1 MKLKKKIPVFSILL
15 TTVILALSI
24 LATQISSRIYVSTN
38 SQKIMLVNTFADQ
51 LADNAIYRARSLDP
65 EANWLI
71 LQDDPPQA
79 VRSYIETNLSS
90 LIHLNGDQM
99 SKDSNLAWIITYKGK
114 QYQHN
119 WKDAYDQDPA
129 ALDYTIRSDNGKIT
143 YQGTNVP
150 SNTFSRELSLQVN
163 PSIVPEDR
171 LTTQGTE
178 YTYSLTLPSDFSIR
192 YYIPA
197 EIKSN
202 GGLIASAA
210 ADLDH
215 RNITFSILGGS
226 AVILLLILV
235 VRWRIE
241 KDAWMLSHFR
251 KLQALFA
258 WLTLLLIG
266 WGCGAAVVTVCQ
278 ANASGTLALM
288 FKSFGMS
295 TQQAA
300 TMSFGCALLLWAAL
314 FEVISLGCLY
324 MKSIISEGFVR
335 YLSEDTLISELI
347 RKGQEEVSEALQ
359 SDKGSRSGLHL
370 ALITLIFCSI
380 IALIMA
386 IAARMSM
393 IWLLIAFVVVLIV
406 SFLFI
411 MGVYHSMT
419 RSYTQVEEAA
429 SQLAQGNFNDLEE
442 KQIGYYQTLY
452 DLMVDVA
459 KSSREAVKEG
469 LASQISKTQ
478 LISNVSHDL
487 KTPVAGI
494 QSYSEL
500 ITMTDNMD
508 DIHEYAKRLSNYAM
522 RLNDLITDLFDIAKA
537 TSGDI
542 KLEPIDLDLSE
553 LVMQVAAEWD
563 DQFQQKNLRM
573 VFDLQKEA
581 ILHLDP
587 GKTVRVIEN
596 LLSNI
601 YKYSLPNTRVFIE
614 LHAQDGLYQLVLKN
628 TSSTE
633 MNFNPDQIVERF
645 VRGDASRHE
654 KGSGLGLAIVKSFV
668 EIQQGTFEV
677 KTDGDLFKACISFAI
692 PPVPVVPIAEEEKPK
707 PVPISSDLDGSA
719 PVSKHV
725 LDHPD
730 KKEQAQS
737 SIPSSIDSL
746 SDQPSSRQ
754 TSQKETTAVISGG
767 LAAGESKPVSSKP
780 KASVEENSGSV
791 LSGQSAK
798 TETVVPETVLSDS
811 AGQSFVRPEVSSVQ
825 ESKAEIEE
833 PGTVNPIPSSFVDP
847 ILQAATASMQAS
859 RAASPDRS
867 SMAEVKNST
876 APTASLED
884 LPGSVDFTDSSSSSS
899 LSVSTQDEP
908 QKQGGSKE
916 STGASDPGSLPSS
929 AQTKPEIPV
938 QSVLIQSTPTPP
950 TTAMDEK
957 TELIIDETP
966 ALPAEALMESDL
978 DEELEEEPLTTSFA
992 LPQNQSKN
1000 EPKAPGRTNEE
1011 AAPEAVDSQAP
1022 APSKPVDDPLMAI
1035 ELETDPIKKASMISA
1050 LSAYKDLSEN
1060 SQKIVAQK
1068 ISQAISEVNEAHQN
1082 NGTENRTDSQDVN
1095 QEITDHPDA
1104 HKEDESANKTGH
1116 QNTNN

>member
-15 TTVILALSI
+15 TTVILVLSI

-38 SQKIMLVNTFADQ
+38 AQKIMLVNNFADQ

-71 LQDDPPQA
+71 LQDDPPQS

-114 QYQHN
+114 QYKHN

-129 ALDYTIRSDNGKIT
+129 ALDYTIRSENGKIT

-150 SNTFSRELSLQVN
+150 SNTFSRVLSLQVN
-163 PSIVPEDR
+163 PSVVPEDR
-171 LTTQGTE
+171 LTSQGTE
-178 YTYSLTLPSDFSIR
+178 YKYSLTLPGDFSIR

-202 GGLIASAA
+202 GGLIASTA

-215 RNITFSILGGS
+215 CNLFFSILGGS
-226 AVILLLILV
+226 GVIFLLILV

-258 WLTLLLIG
+258 WLTLFLVG
-266 WGCGAAVVTVCQ
+266 WGCGIAVAATCE

-295 TQQAA
+295 TQQASV
-300 TMSFGCALLLWAAL
+300 TSFGCALLLWAAL

-324 MKSIISEGFVR
+324 IKSIISEGFIR
-335 YLSEDTLISELI
+335 YLSEDTLTSELI
-347 RKGQEEVSEALQ
+347 RKGQAEVSEAFQ
-359 SDKGSRSGLHL
+359 SEKGSRSGLHL
-370 ALITLIFCSI
+370 ALTALIFCSI
-380 IALIMA
+380 VALVMA
-386 IAARMSM
+386 IAARISM
-393 IWLLIAFVVVLIV
+393 VWLLIAFMVALVV

-411 MGVYHSMT
+411 MGVYHTMSN
-419 RSYTQVEEAA
+419 SYTQVEEAA

-442 KQIGYYQTLY
+442 KTIGYYQTLY
-452 DLMVDVA
+452 DLMVDAA

-563 DQFQQKNLRM
+563 DQFQQKNLQM
-573 VFDLQKEA
+573 VFDLEKEA

-614 LHAQDGLYQLVLKN
+614 LHARDGLYQLVLKN
-628 TSSTE
+628 TSSAE

-692 PPVPVVPIAEEEKPK
+692 PPVPVVPIPAEEPKPK
-707 PVPISSDLDGSA
+707 PVPISSDADGSTLA
-719 PVSKHV
+719 SKPAS
-725 LDHPD
+725 DYSE
-730 KKEQAQS
+730 KKELAQS
-737 SIPSSIDSL
+737 SASSSIDSL
-746 SDQPSSRQ
+746 YEPSSSRLAAYAAY
-754 TSQKETTAVISGG
+754 KETPTTALNSSVNS
-767 LAAGESKPVSSKP
+767 ESQPVSKMVSAQ
-780 KASVEENSGSV
+780 ASISSTGSV
-791 LSGQSAK
+791 LPAQSVK
-798 TETVVPETVLSDS
+798 PETVRPDS
-811 AGQSFVRPEVSSVQ
+811 AACSSAQPEIGGVQ
-825 ESKAEIEE
+825 ESKAGISEMEV
-833 PGTVNPIPSSFVDP
+833 VNPISTSPVDP
-847 ILQAATASMQAS
+847 ILQAAAASLQAS
-859 RAASPDRS
+859 NAAGQNQSAL
-867 SMAEVKNST
+867 AEAESRMPVVH
-876 APTASLED
+876 PED
-884 LPGSVDFTDSSSSSS
+884 LPGPVDFTDSSSSLSS
-899 LSVSTQDEP
+899 STQDEL
-908 QKQGGSKE
+908 QRRSGSKE
-916 STGASDPGSLPSS
+916 STVPGDSASLQSS
-929 AQTKPEIPV
+929 AQTKPEIPS
-938 QSVLIQSTPTPP
+938 QSLPAFL
-950 TTAMDEK
+950 TATMDET

-966 ALPAEALMESDL
+966 ALPAEALMESAL
-978 DEELEEEPLTTSFA
+978 DEEPEEEPLTTSFA
-992 LPQNQSKN
+992 LPQNQPKN
-1000 EPKAPGRTNEE
+1000 EKNERKDSDPKNEE
-1011 AAPEAVDSQAP
+1011 TTSEVVDCQMAAS
-1022 APSKPVDDPLMAI
+1022 SKPVDDPLMAI

-1068 ISQAISEVNEAHQN
+1068 IGQAISEMNEAHPTS
-1082 NGTENRTDSQDVN
+1082 GLERRTDRSDLN
-1095 QEITDHPDA
+1095 QETADHPDV
-1104 HKEDESANKTGH
+1104 HKMDNDKATLDNQE
-1116 QNTNN
+1116 